1 MIKKERE
8 KWQKDILN
16 ICIQK
21 KGQEIAAKNFY
32 RPRNEK
38 VAEKYASQFPKVQLF
53 TVDELFGGWKK
64 AQEKHFND
72 GGVFDQIYKK

>member
-1 MIKKERE
+1 M
-8 KWQKDILN
+8 N
-16 ICIQK
+16 ICTQK
-21 KGQEIAAKNFY
+21 RTGNCGKNFY

-38 VAEKYASQFPKVQLF
+38 VAEKYAFQFPKVQLF

-72 GGVFDQIYKK
+72 GGVFDKIYQK

>member
-1 MIKKERE
+1 M
-8 KWQKDILN
+8 N
-16 ICIQK
+16 ICTQK

-72 GGVFDQIYKK
+72 GGVFDKIYQK

>member
-1 MIKKERE
+1 M
-8 KWQKDILN
+8 N
-16 ICIQK
+16 ICTQK
-21 KGQEIAAKNFY
+21 KDRKLRRKTFIVRVMK
-32 RPRNEK
+32 K

-72 GGVFDQIYKK
+72 GGVFDKIYQK

>member
-1 MIKKERE
+1 MAEGYLE
-8 KWQKDILN
+8 YLYSE
-16 ICIQK
+16 

-64 AQEKHFND
+64 RRKTF
-72 GGVFDQIYKK
+72 